1 MRASL
6 FRLSTCPKLLGD
18 TAALTLFYAIG
29 RCRLEKDCT
38 PPQIGVSMFIVNK
51 RRQLQQCLQ
60 PCDKQHSGSHC
71 NSRKIQCDLGA
82 RPVPKAKVRDLASR
96 SHRTASGN
104 VCRISFRQAM
114 CPRRHWKVR
123 RGNFSPCVQQSVLC
137 HRPTCV
143 GPRLVDGI
151 QEQRS
156 TG

>member
-82 RPVPKAKVRDLASR
+82 RPVPKAKASR
-96 SHRTASGN
+96 FGQSLTQDRFGQRMQDFIQAGDVSSPTLESASWELL
-104 VCRISFRQAM
+104 AM
-114 CPRRHWKVR
+114 RATERPLPPPHM
-123 RGNFSPCVQQSVLC
+123 RGTSV
-137 HRPTCV
+137 
-143 GPRLVDGI
+143 G
-151 QEQRS
+151 
-156 TG
+156 